1 MSATAPEL
9 SATVTLSRY
18 IGDDFLQTDVTTEGA
33 QAWALA
39 EPTIKP
45 GSYRALLRCQQVTSG
60 PTATRWRV
68 EVVQGNRDLSGI
80 AASLTVPA
88 VVFDANTADE
98 TQLLTAYVDLG
109 TVTLPARAGTLSV
122 ASGVSVP
129 VGVRVTR
136 LSAGEDQI
144 RIDALVLLAVD
155 APRIRSTQSGVVEL
169 RQTTTSGDAPP
180 SLTADTALVL
190 DTDQGLAWIE
200 SAQGIEAGIPG
211 VRGTFV
217 QLIPGYDNV
226 LYLLQQTGAR
236 IRDVPSSDFLSDDIR
251 ASTDVELTYIPSFTF
266 AVTTASSDEDPD

>member
-1 MSATAPEL
+1 MSATALDEGG
-9 SATVTLSRY
+9 AVTLSRY
-18 IGDDFLQTDVTTEGA
+18 IGDDFLQTDVTTEGG

-39 EPTIKP
+39 SPTIKP
-45 GSYRALLRCQQVTSG
+45 GSYRALLRVQQVTSG

-68 EVVQGNRDLSGI
+68 EVVQGNRDLSGV

-88 VVFDANTADE
+88 AVFDANTTDAS
-98 TQLLTAYVDLG
+98 TLLTAYIDLG

-144 RIDALVLLAVD
+144 RIDALVLLAVE
-155 APRIRSTQSGVVEL
+155 APRIRSTQTGVVEL

-180 SLTADTALVL
+180 SLRSDTALVL
-190 DTDQGLAWIE
+190 DTDQGLAWVE

-211 VRGTFV
+211 VRGTFI
-217 QLIPGYDNV
+217 QLLPGYDNV

-236 IRDVPSSDFLSDDIR
+236 IRDVPSADFLSDDIR
-251 ASTDVELTYIPSFTF
+251 ASTDVELTYTPAYTF